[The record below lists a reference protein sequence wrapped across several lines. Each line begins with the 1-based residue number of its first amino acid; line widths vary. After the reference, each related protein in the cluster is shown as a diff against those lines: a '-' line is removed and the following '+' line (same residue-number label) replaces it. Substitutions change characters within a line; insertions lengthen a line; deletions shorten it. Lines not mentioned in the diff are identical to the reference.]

1 MLHARSQF
9 TVILV
14 GALIAWL
21 LPCGQTHA
29 RAKND
34 LGFNIGAGA
43 GFTLALVLMAG
54 LREKLALAAI
64 PDMVRGT
71 ALTLALAG
79 FLSLAFMGFAGL
91 GG

>member
-1 MLHARSQF
+1 MRVVEPDEADALLDAIVALEERVYEPARRDS
-9 TVILV
+9 
-14 GALIAWL
+14 
-21 LPCGQTHA
+21 
-29 RAKND
+29 
-34 LGFNIGAGA
+34 
-43 GFTLALVLMAG
+43 
-54 LREKLALAAI
+54 REKLALAAI